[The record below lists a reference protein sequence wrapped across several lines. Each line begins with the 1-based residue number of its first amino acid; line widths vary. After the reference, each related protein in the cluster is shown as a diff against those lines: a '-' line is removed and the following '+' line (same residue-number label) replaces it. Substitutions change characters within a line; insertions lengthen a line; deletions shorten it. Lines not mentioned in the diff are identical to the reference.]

1 MPITSVMENAGV
13 ALRFV
18 AIVIDTAIFFVVA
31 IVLAAF
37 TGGTY
42 AEEVNGGGY
51 AGFQLEGSALLLW
64 AGLFL
69 VYHIVCEG
77 VSGQTLGKRVVGIRV
92 VDEEGAR
99 IGWGASVVRNLLR
112 LVDGLFF
119 YLIGAFFASSSP
131 KGQRIGDRAA
141 HTLVVRG

>member
-1 MPITSVMENAGV
+1 VENAGV

-18 AIVIDTAIFFVVA
+18 AIVIDTAVFFVVA
-31 IVLAAF
+31 VVLAAF

-42 AEEVNGGGY
+42 AETANGGGS
-51 AGFQLEGSALLLW
+51 AGFQLEGGPLLLW
-64 AGLFL
+64 IGLFIA
-69 VYHIVCEG
+69 YHVVCEG
-77 VSGQTLGKRVVGIRV
+77 VTGQTLGKRVVGIRV

-99 IGWGASVVRNLLR
+99 IGWGASFVRNILR